1 MTNDAS
7 RANEK
12 LKQARQLCDDLYY
25 LIRQDKDIAEEI
37 LDEYV
42 YMLDDTRLSELQE
55 LVITDLG
62 ED

>member
-1 MTNDAS
+1 MNGLKRTPDQ
-7 RANEK
+7 
-12 LKQARQLCDDLYY
+12 LKQRRLLCDDLYY
-25 LIRQDKDIAEEI
+25 LIQQDKDIAEEI

-55 LVITDLG
+55 LVITELG

>member
-12 LKQARQLCDDLYY
+12 LKQARQLCDDLYW
-25 LIRQDKDIAEEI
+25 LIQQDKDIAEEI

-42 YMLDDTRLSELQE
+42 YMLDDTRLRELQE
-55 LVITDLG
+55 LVITELG

>member
-25 LIRQDKDIAEEI
+25 LIQQDKDIAEEI

-55 LVITDLG
+55 LVITELG

>member
-25 LIRQDKDIAEEI
+25 LILQDKDIAEEI

-55 LVITDLG
+55 LVITELG
-62 ED
+62 EE

>member
-12 LKQARQLCDDLYY
+12 LTQARQLCDDLYY
-25 LIRQDKDIAEEI
+25 LILQDKDIAEEI

-55 LVITDLG
+55 LVITELG

>member
-12 LKQARQLCDDLYY
+12 LKQARQLCDDLYW
-25 LIRQDKDIAEEI
+25 LIQQDKDIAEEI

-55 LVITDLG
+55 LVITELG